1 MHEVIDDFVD
11 GVRARGSGHGREI
24 DRRRM
29 PGNGLRPLEGDQ
41 VAFVPAIPCVV
52 VLVAVDHHVRFRHHV
67 GRGVAFLRR
76 LRDVHASREALA
88 DALVRSRHGSIG
100 RAEALDVRE
109 EHLAKHVA
117 ALKKRGR
124 RDPGSSAGPA
134 GDVRRIE
141 ERLAQPAGRAAEI
154 RNRRHLAQSELLVR
168 RDHQLDG
175 ALDLRRVRGWA
186 VEIPGEK
193 DLLQERLDLIAA
205 LPERAAEARPD

>member
-1 MHEVIDDFVD
+1 
-11 GVRARGSGHGREI
+11 
-24 DRRRM
+24 
-29 PGNGLRPLEGDQ
+29 
-41 VAFVPAIPCVV
+41 
-52 VLVAVDHHVRFRHHV
+52 
-67 GRGVAFLRR
+67 GVAFLRR

-117 ALKKRGR
+117 ALEKRGR

-175 ALDLRRVRGWA
+175 TLDLRRVRGWA

-205 LPERAAEARPD
+205 LPERAAEARPDRSRDVLAHEISVKLP